1 MFKDTEKELRRLEA
15 ELLAQEPQQD
25 KTDEDAL
32 LEDILEEYGSHKEQ
46 SQQSSLEYTQVY
58 QGVRVYNNDSVE
70 QDPEELSQELL
81 EEPKE
86 KGVLAL
92 AITAG
97 VLTVAILCTIVWW
110 IARYGEAFL

>member
-1 MFKDTEKELRRLEA
+1 MFKDTEKELKRLEA

-25 KTDEDAL
+25 KADEDAL
-32 LEDILEEYGSHKEQ
+32 LEDILEEYGSHKETPEQ
-46 SQQSSLEYTQVY
+46 TPLEYTQIY
-58 QGVRVYNNDSVE
+58 QSARVYNNDSVE

-86 KGVLAL
+86 KGILGL
-92 AITAG
+92 SITAV

>member
-1 MFKDTEKELRRLEA
+1 MFKDTQKELKRLEA

-25 KTDEDAL
+25 KTDEEAL
-32 LEDILEEYGSHKEQ
+32 LEDILEEYGSHNQTPEQ
-46 SQQSSLEYTQVY
+46 PPLEYTQVY
-58 QGVRVYNNDSVE
+58 QSARVYNNDSVE
-70 QDPEELSQELL
+70 QDPEELSEELL